1 MGSRVLLFSVNQYD
15 FPYPVFPLGAAQVE
29 TALREAGHLVRF
41 IDYNV
46 NLRPVSELVEDF
58 KPDYVGISL
67 RNIDDALIQ
76 KQESFW
82 DILLGLVRE
91 LRQHTTATI
100 VLGGS
105 GFSIFP
111 GELLQRSGADYGIQ
125 GEGERRFL
133 ALIDAL
139 NNGRDCSDL
148 SGLVYQRDGTV
159 HVNQRLRID
168 ETGEIP
174 IPEID
179 PEFASFYLRK
189 SSMLNLQT
197 QRGCALKC
205 CYCTYPLIEGRH
217 YRQRSPESV
226 AEELARMEAMG
237 ARYVFFVDS
246 VFNTSHSHVAGI
258 CEAILSRGI
267 KMKWC
272 CFLRPKG
279 LTRELIHLA
288 AQAGL
293 SHIEFGSDSFS
304 DPVLKAYGKGLSFA
318 DVLESA
324 ELAAAERIDCT
335 HFLIL
340 GGPGETPDTLEE
352 TFVNSK
358 NFSDSTLMARAGM
371 RVYPG
376 TPLFDQ
382 LAASPDTTPPPSLL
396 EPYYYI
402 APPLTEQGVLARL
415 AEVAAEM
422 PNWIHDDP
430 PPEYYTM
437 TERLRAKGVIGPLW
451 SYFAMIQKFSKTQTP

>member
-1 MGSRVLLFSVNQYD
+1 MGSRILLYSLNQYD
-15 FPYPVFPLGAAQVE
+15 FPYPVFPLGAAQVDA
-29 TALREAGHLVRF
+29 ALQEAGHVVRF
-41 IDYNV
+41 VDYNV
-46 NLRPVSELVEDF
+46 NLRPVPELVREF

-67 RNIDDALIQ
+67 RNIDDVLLQ
-76 KQESFW
+76 KKKTFFDS
-82 DILLGLVRE
+82 LLGLVSE
-91 LRQHTTATI
+91 LRQHSSATI

-111 GELLQRSGADYGIQ
+111 EELLQRSGADFGIQ
-125 GEGERRFL
+125 GEGEGRFP

-139 NNGRDCSDL
+139 ENGRDHSDL
-148 SGLVYQRDGTV
+148 PGLVYQRNGGV
-159 HVNQRLRID
+159 QVNRRSLID
-168 ETGEIP
+168 ESADIP
-174 IPEID
+174 IPDISPEIAD
-179 PEFASFYLRK
+179 YYIRN

-205 CYCTYPLIEGRH
+205 CYCTYPLIEGHH

-246 VFNTSHSHVAGI
+246 VFNTSHAHVTGI

-267 KMKWC
+267 KLKWC
-272 CFLRPKG
+272 CFLRPKR
-279 LTRELIHLA
+279 LTRELVQLMA
-288 AQAGL
+288 RAGL

-304 DPVLKAYGKGLSFA
+304 DPVLQSYGKGLAFA
-318 DVLESA
+318 DILESA

-340 GGPGETPDTLEE
+340 GGPGETADTLEE
-352 TFVNSK
+352 TFANSK
-358 NFSDSTLMARAGM
+358 NFSNSTLMARAGM

-376 TPLFDQ
+376 TPLFHR
-382 LAASPDTTPPPSLL
+382 LAASQSTAPPASLL
-396 EPYYYI
+396 EPFYYI
-402 APPLTEQGVLARL
+402 APPLTEEGVLARL
-415 AEVAAEM
+415 TEVAAEM

-430 PPEYYTM
+430 PPEYFTM

-451 SYFAMIQKFSKTQTP
+451 SYFAMVQKFSRARPS